1 MVFDWDW
8 QLLPD
13 KFEYLHYQFAGK
25 WMDIIGRIYML
36 ITSGSDTVNDKF
48 TIDNGGRIWYKKCIK
63 KIMHLCKAAHLCT
76 RSENQVASG
85 L

>member
-1 MVFDWDW
+1 MFDLDW
-8 QLLPD
+8 PLLPD
-13 KFEYLHYQFAGK
+13 KFEYLRYQFAGK

-36 ITSGSDTVNDKF
+36 INGGSDTVNDKF
-48 TIDNGGRIWYKKCIK
+48 TIHNGGRIWYKKCIK
-63 KIMHLCKAAHLCT
+63 KIMHPRKAVHLCT